1 VTTAY
6 TDLRARAAADDSVL
20 GLVLFGSVARG
31 MGTAH
36 SDVDVFVVVGADR
49 GGWVTSRTAE
59 LDTVVL
65 TVDELAHREDRW
77 QRYSYRGARVLFDR
91 AGGRVGE
98 LVAAQGTLTAQE
110 TDAWSREYLDGYVNF
125 AYRAAKSRRDGR
137 DDLARLDEIEL
148 VSWFLWALFAMH
160 GRVRP
165 YNKYLRWEL
174 STYPL
179 PLPWTADELV
189 ATLTDRP
196 AAMFGGLERIARARG
211 FGDVLDGW
219 DDLHLLR

>member
-1 VTTAY
+1 MTTAY

-31 MGTAH
+31 MGTGH

-49 GGWVTSRTAE
+49 GGWVTSRSAE
-59 LDTVVL
+59 LDTIVL
-65 TVDELAHREDRW
+65 TLDELANREDRW
-77 QRYSYRGARVLFDR
+77 QRYAYRGARVLFDR
-91 AGGRVGE
+91 AGGRVAE

-137 DDLARLDEIEL
+137 HDLARLDEIEL

-174 STYPL
+174 AAYPL
-179 PLPWTADELV
+179 PLPWSADELV
-189 ATLTDRP
+189 AALTDRP
-196 AAMFGGLERIARARG
+196 AGLFCVLEPIARAKG

-219 DDLHLLR
+219 DDLDLLR